1 MEKLQTGRRYAAQ
14 KQETMH
20 ITYKQVA
27 ATQLKAI
34 MDTVKERLRRGLFVA
49 NASKNKFLSSVGA
62 VC

>member
-1 MEKLQTGRRYAAQ
+1 
-14 KQETMH
+14 MH
-20 ITYKQVA
+20 ITYKQAAARQLKNQSNMSCYKQVA

-34 MDTVKERLRRGLFVA
+34 MDPVKERRRRGLFVA